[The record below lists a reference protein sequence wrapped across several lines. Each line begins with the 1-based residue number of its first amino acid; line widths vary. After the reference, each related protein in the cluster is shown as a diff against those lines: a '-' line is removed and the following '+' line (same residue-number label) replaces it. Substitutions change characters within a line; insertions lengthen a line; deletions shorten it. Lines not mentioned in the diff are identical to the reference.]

1 MKSTEKIAL
10 LFAALLLLSCLGGCA
25 ASARQ
30 STVPYKVFLISKS
43 TQTEFWKSV
52 FAGARAAKS
61 EYNIDLTILGPK
73 TEEDYEVQN
82 DYIRRAV
89 DAGADAIVFSAISYT
104 ENAPAIDEAIEAG
117 LKVVIID
124 SDVASE
130 GVSVRIGTDNVAAGR
145 ISAEAALDT
154 DLDSIVVG
162 IVNAYAETQNCQER
176 ERGFREVL
184 LGDDRVKG
192 IYTVNTQ
199 TNARMARQAAEK
211 LMQDHPEIN
220 VLVGFNEPLAV
231 GTAQAVNTLGLI
243 GRVHTIAF
251 DTNIKC
257 IEMLQTGAVSA
268 LIVQNPYAMGYLGIE
283 KAWEVLQGTQFDAQ
297 TLLDTTATIVTQENM
312 FTLESQKALFSFG

>member
-10 LFAALLLLSCLGGCA
+10 LLAALLLLSCLGGCA

-154 DLDSIVVG
+154 DLDRARSARSLKSSQCSGSTSGRGRWNLSRRSRRVRSGARAGTPASNESISPASV
-162 IVNAYAETQNCQER
+162 R
-176 ERGFREVL
+176 RGR
-184 LGDDRVKG
+184 
-192 IYTVNTQ
+192 
-199 TNARMARQAAEK
+199 
-211 LMQDHPEIN
+211 P
-220 VLVGFNEPLAV
+220 V
-231 GTAQAVNTLGLI
+231 GTSC
-243 GRVHTIAF
+243 RS
-251 DTNIKC
+251 
-257 IEMLQTGAVSA
+257 MRR
-268 LIVQNPYAMGYLGIE
+268 
-283 KAWEVLQGTQFDAQ
+283 
-297 TLLDTTATIVTQENM
+297 
-312 FTLESQKALFSFG
+312 